1 MREIFYILIRP
12 LTPRWFQQSRIRPD
26 LALNRHEETNNMG
39 TTAEQLLEEALKL
52 PEQDRG
58 DIALRLLETLDDT
71 DEISD
76 AELLDELQSR
86 LDEGFDDSLSWDELR
101 QIR

>member
-1 MREIFYILIRP
+1 
-12 LTPRWFQQSRIRPD
+12 
-26 LALNRHEETNNMG
+26 MG
-39 TTAEQLLEEALKL
+39 TVANQLLTEALKL

-58 DIALRLLETLDDT
+58 DLALRLLETLDDSNDIT
-71 DEISD
+71 D

-86 LDEGFDDSLSWDELR
+86 LDEGFDDSLNWDELR

>member
-1 MREIFYILIRP
+1 
-12 LTPRWFQQSRIRPD
+12 
-26 LALNRHEETNNMG
+26 MG
-39 TTAEQLLEEALKL
+39 TVANQLLTEALKL

-58 DIALRLLETLDDT
+58 DIALRLLETLDDSNDIT
-71 DEISD
+71 D

-86 LDEGFDDSLSWDELR
+86 LDDGFDDSLSWDELR

>member
-1 MREIFYILIRP
+1 
-12 LTPRWFQQSRIRPD
+12 
-26 LALNRHEETNNMG
+26 MG
-39 TTAEQLLEEALKL
+39 TVANQLLTEALKL

-58 DIALRLLETLDDT
+58 DIALRLLETLDDSNDIT
-71 DEISD
+71 D

-101 QIR
+101 QMR